1 MADLAAALA
10 KVRAIAAGVNNSAPK
25 QDASL
30 PAGVDPSDPV
40 AVAAARAAAIAA
52 SIGGEM

>member
-10 KVRAIAAGVNNSAPK
+10 KVRAIAAGASNNAQK
-25 QDASL
+25 QEAAL

-52 SIGGEM
+52 SIGGET